1 MKPYRVADL
10 FCGAGGTSTGAVQ
23 ACESHGRDIDLVAV
37 NHWER
42 AVETH
47 AANHPSANHHCE
59 DLTTMDPRK
68 AVPGGKLDLLV
79 ASPECTHHSVAR
91 GGMPVNDQSRAS
103 AWCVLRWAT
112 ALIIDRILIEN
123 VPEFVSWGPIGT
135 NGRPLKSRRGE
146 IFESFINSLK
156 ASGYRVDWRVLNSAD
171 YGAATSRRRLF
182 LQAAKGRREIVWPD
196 ATHDV
201 KATPGL
207 FGQKKQWR
215 GAREIIDWRL
225 LGASIFDRKR
235 PLSPNTL
242 ARIEAGLRKFGG
254 KNAEP
259 FLVLLK
265 GTQAGHLDSSAKSV
279 EGPVP
284 ALTTGNNVGLCEP
297 FLVTANHG
305 ADPGGGGHDRRA
317 HSLDKPIGTV
327 VAGGK
332 SHALV
337 QPFILPPEGIHRG
350 NAPRLTD
357 DPLQT
362 VTAGR
367 GGGCLVQLTHGGRE
381 MSIDDPLA
389 TITTAKRG
397 EIALVQPFIVP
408 HRMFDRQDVDSVD
421 DPIRTIKATG
431 GEHSLCQPFMVPYYG
446 ACHEADSVD
455 DPVRTVTT
463 KDRLGVVEPQ
473 SGQRL
478 DILFRMLQPH
488 ELAAAMGFPAGYK
501 ITGNRGEQV
510 KQIGNAVEVNQAREL
525 VKEMVTA

>member
-1 MKPYRVADL
+1 MSRSFRVADL
-10 FCGAGGTSTGAVQ
+10 FCGAGGSSTGVVQ
-23 ACESHGRDIDLVAV
+23 ACESIGRKVDLVAV
-37 NHWER
+37 NHWDR

-47 AANHPSANHHCE
+47 SANHPNAGHHCE

-91 GGMPVNDQSRAS
+91 GGKPCNDQSRAS

-112 ALIIDRILIEN
+112 ALSIDRILIEN
-123 VPEFVSWGPIGT
+123 VPEFVSWGPIGS
-135 NGRPLKSRRGE
+135 NGRPLQSRRGE
-146 IFESFINSLK
+146 IFESFVNSLK
-156 ASGYRVDWRVLNSAD
+156 ASGYRVDWRVLNSAN

-182 LQAAKGRREIVWPD
+182 LQAVKGRREIVWPD
-196 ATHDV
+196 ATHDQEP
-201 KATPGL
+201 TPGL
-207 FGQKKQWR
+207 FGDRKRWR
-215 GAREIIDWRL
+215 GAREIIDWKL
-225 LGASIFDRKR
+225 LGSSIFNRKR
-235 PLSPNTL
+235 PLSANTL

-279 EGPVP
+279 NGPVP

-297 FLVTANHG
+297 FIVTANHG
-305 ADPGGGGHDRRA
+305 ADADGGGHDRRA
-317 HSLDKPIGTV
+317 HSLGKPLGTV

-332 SHALV
+332 SHALC
-337 QPFILPPEGIHRG
+337 QP
-350 NAPRLTD
+350 TM
-357 DPLQT
+357 
-362 VTAGR
+362 
-367 GGGCLVQLTHGGRE
+367 VQLTHGGRE
-381 MSIDDPLA
+381 LSIDDPLP
-389 TITTAKRG
+389 TVTTAKRG

-408 HRMFDRQDVDSVD
+408 HRMFDRQDVDSVN

-431 GEHSLCQPFMVPYYG
+431 GEHSLCRPFMVPYYG
-446 ACHEADSVD
+446 ACHEADSID

-463 KDRLGVVEPQ
+463 KDRLGIVEPQ
-473 SGQRL
+473 SHQRL

-525 VKEMVTA
+525 AKPMVAA